1 MLPTFRS
8 STALLL
14 LSVALRANAAA
25 VELNVANAPGHAV
38 GPSFLGLSYE
48 KNTIYTQLF
57 RPDNTDLI
65 ALFQRLGPGILRV
78 GGNSVD
84 LTLWDSAGP
93 GLVKGTVSP
102 ADLTRLAGFLRAAN
116 WKVIYGVNL
125 SVSTPDT
132 AASEAAAADSILGD
146 RLAGLEIGNE
156 PDLYY
161 KNGDRPT
168 TWAFEDFRA
177 EWDSFHVAMAQR
189 APGVPFTGPAT
200 AGTGA
205 WLDDFAH
212 EEANNI
218 ALLTF
223 HYYVANGQ
231 VATSTVAKL
240 LQPNPGLVSTLHQY
254 DSIAGATGIPG
265 GIRVAETNSYYNGGA
280 PGVSASYG
288 SALWALDYL
297 FTLATQGGSGLNFHG
312 GGSGTGYTPIAN
324 NSTTGAVVQVRP
336 EYYALSLFSLLA
348 HGVVRKATLSDS
360 SVLTAWTVDDSDG
373 SRHIVLLNED
383 TLQSLSVA
391 VHPGSGFVQAT
402 SYTLSGTDLDSSTGV
417 TLGGVPIG
425 TDGSWNPS
433 PTVWT
438 LAGDSIQTTVA
449 PATAQIFTFR
459 NSNSIRERESTQLPP
474 TLRGPAFDAAGHPLL
489 ASEPSDL
496 RVRLNRGF
504 KDLSPAP

>member
-1 MLPTFRS
+1 V
-8 STALLL
+8 LLAV
-14 LSVALRANAAA
+14 LSARAAV

-48 KNTIYTQLF
+48 KNTIYTPLF
-57 RPDNTDLI
+57 RSDNSGLI

-84 LTLWDSAGP
+84 LTRWDFAGT
-93 GLVKGTVSP
+93 GLVKGTVAP
-102 ADLTRLAGFLRAAN
+102 ADLTRLAGFLRATD

-161 KNGDRPT
+161 KNGDRPA
-168 TWAFEDFRA
+168 TWTFEQFRA

-200 AGTGA
+200 AGTGT

-212 EEANNI
+212 QEANNI
-218 ALLTF
+218 SLLTF
-223 HYYVANGQ
+223 HYYVSNGQ
-231 VATSTVAKL
+231 LATSTVAKL
-240 LQPNPGLVSTLHQY
+240 LQPNPGLGTTLHLY
-254 DSIAGATGIPG
+254 DSIALATGIPG
-265 GIRVAETNSYYNGGA
+265 GFRVAETNSYYNGGA

-288 SALWALDYL
+288 SGLWALEYL
-297 FTLATQGGSGLNFHG
+297 FTLASSGGSGLNFHG
-312 GGSGTGYTPIAN
+312 GGSGPGYTPIAD
-324 NSTTGAVVQVRP
+324 NSSTGAVVQVRP
-336 EYYALSLFSLLA
+336 EYYALSLFSLVA
-348 HGVVRKATLSDS
+348 HGLVRKAALSDS
-360 SVLTAWTVDDSDG
+360 SVLSGWTVDDSDG

-383 TLQSLSVA
+383 TLQNVSVA
-391 VHPGSGFVQAT
+391 LHPGSGFDQPI
-402 SYTLSGTDLDSSTGV
+402 SYTLSGTNLDSSTGV

-433 PTVWT
+433 PTAWT
-438 LAGDSIQTTVA
+438 LVGDSLVTTVA
-449 PATAQIFTFR
+449 PATARIFTFR
-459 NSNSIRERESTQLPP
+459 KANSIQPPAKVKLPA
-474 TLRGPAFDAAGHPLL
+474 TVAGPAFDPAGHTLP
-489 ASEPSDL
+489 ARDPSDL
-496 RVRLNRGF
+496 RIRLHRGLE
-504 KDLSPAP
+504 DLSPAP